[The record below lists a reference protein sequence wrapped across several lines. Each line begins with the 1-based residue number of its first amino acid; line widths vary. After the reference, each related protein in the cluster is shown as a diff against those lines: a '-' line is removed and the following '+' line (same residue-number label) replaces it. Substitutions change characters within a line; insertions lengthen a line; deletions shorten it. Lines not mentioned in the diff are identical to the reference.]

1 MEGRPSDFEAI
12 GNRLGFRIAQ
22 ANERYLKLSWQG
34 PKFPAFLCLAI
45 ALALIFVS
53 LPIIEAIRIRGLV
66 GPAASLWYFPLMN
79 LILFGI
85 SLYLLSLRR
94 TIIFD
99 ASSESVILLRQSL
112 FSKKSLHLPYG
123 DIRAV
128 KLGLDQVY
136 SGFAM
141 AGSSAA
147 QTFPVP
153 ALRFTTGEGQSVL
166 LDRGNRRHLEALAKL
181 ICERLQK
188 PLETNLPP
196 PKS

>member
-1 MEGRPSDFEAI
+1 MEGQPSDFEAI

-22 ANERYLKLSWQG
+22 VNERYLKLSWQG
-34 PKFPAFLCLAI
+34 PKFPAVLCLAI

-53 LPIIEAIRIRGLV
+53 LPIFEAIRIRGFV

-79 LILFGI
+79 IVLFGI

-94 TIIFD
+94 T
-99 ASSESVILLRQSL
+99 VILDGSSQRVLLSRQTL
-112 FSKKSLHLPYG
+112 FSRRRLHLAYG
-123 DIRAV
+123 EVAPV

-153 ALRFTTGEGQSVL
+153 SLRLITGAGQSVL
-166 LDRGNRRHLEALAKL
+166 LDRGNRKNLEALGEL
-181 ICERLQK
+181 ISERLQK
-188 PLETNLPP
+188 PLEMTLPP
-196 PKS
+196 LK

>member
-45 ALALIFVS
+45 ALVLIFVS
-53 LPIIEAIRIRGLV
+53 LPIIEAIRIRGFV

-79 LILFGI
+79 IILFGI

-99 ASSESVILLRQSL
+99 GNSRCVILLRESL
-112 FSKKSLHLPYG
+112 FSKRSLHLPYG
-123 DIRAV
+123 DIQAV

-153 ALRFTTGEGQSVL
+153 SLRLTTGEGQSAL
-166 LDRGNRRHLEALAKL
+166 LDRGNRKNLEALGKL
-181 ICERLQK
+181 ISERLQT
-188 PLETNLPP
+188 PLESDLPP
-196 PKS
+196 LKS